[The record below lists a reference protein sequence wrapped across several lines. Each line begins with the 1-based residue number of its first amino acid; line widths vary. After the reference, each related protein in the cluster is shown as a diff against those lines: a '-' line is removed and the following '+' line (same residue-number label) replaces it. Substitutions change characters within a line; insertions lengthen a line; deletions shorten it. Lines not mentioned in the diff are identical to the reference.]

1 MRMKSSAVP
10 PGQRPGPVRLCPEQD
25 QGCAHGRG
33 FWATRL
39 EKTRQHAVLLASP
52 PCILGPAAPTCPAG
66 LAFWHLHSTDRHREQ
81 LALLPGHE
89 HLFPTRLLCDPRG
102 TAVLHTSAARL
113 SRTAGSDVII
123 GDSCEG
129 QVTPSMTSQGVP
141 RRDRP
146 HGFAPSPRLKFPETP
161 PSTER
166 SSFGCPSKDVCA
178 IAQLLPSWAQAGC
191 VLLAGAV
198 KVVES

>member
-33 FWATRL
+33 FWATWL
-39 EKTRQHAVLLASP
+39 ENTRQHAVLLASP

-102 TAVLHTSAARL
+102 TAVLHTSAAWL

-123 GDSCEG
+123 GDSCKG

-161 PSTER
+161 PNTER
-166 SSFGCPSKDVCA
+166 GAPLDAPARMSEPLHSCSRPGHRQAVCFW
-178 IAQLLPSWAQAGC
+178 QGL
-191 VLLAGAV
+191 
-198 KVVES
+198 